1 MVSLAQVS
9 NVLSTK
15 KWALS
20 VSFQKKTLIG
30 LKTEK
35 QYLIFGLENIIQ
47 RNSWTWTQTFP
58 EGVAFLCVVYHDTS
72 LPDIIH

>member
-20 VSFQKKTLIG
+20 VSFKKNFDRVKNRITILDLWTG
-30 LKTEK
+30 K
-35 QYLIFGLENIIQ
+35 Y
-47 RNSWTWTQTFP
+47 NSKK
-58 EGVAFLCVVYHDTS
+58 LLDLDTDLS
-72 LPDIIH
+72 

>member
-20 VSFQKKTLIG
+20 VSFQKNFDRVK
-30 LKTEK
+30 K
-35 QYLIFGLENIIQ
+35 QNNITILDLWTGKY
-47 RNSWTWTQTFP
+47 NSKK
-58 EGVAFLCVVYHDTS
+58 LLDLDTDLS
-72 LPDIIH
+72 